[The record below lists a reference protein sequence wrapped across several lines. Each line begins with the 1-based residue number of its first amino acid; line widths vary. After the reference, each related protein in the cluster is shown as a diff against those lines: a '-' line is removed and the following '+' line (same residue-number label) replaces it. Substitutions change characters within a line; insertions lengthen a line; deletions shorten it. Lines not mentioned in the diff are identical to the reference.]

1 MLQFGF
7 VGAQIAVLLN
17 LQDDFEISVDFFCDP
32 CARTSKR
39 FMTVT
44 VPDPMPRGAFKIE
57 VRHVSEVSHAKKH
70 HDGEDVLEEEG
81 VSEPAASMAHA

>member
-1 MLQFGF
+1 M
-7 VGAQIAVLLN
+7 AVFLN
-17 LQDDFEISVDFFCDP
+17 LRDDFEISADFFCHS

-39 FMTVT
+39 FVTVT

-70 HDGEDVLEEEG
+70 HDGEDVLEEDEVEACAMEG
-81 VSEPAASMAHA
+81 MLMSMLEGQR

>member
-1 MLQFGF
+1 
-7 VGAQIAVLLN
+7 
-17 LQDDFEISVDFFCDP
+17 
-32 CARTSKR
+32 
-39 FMTVT
+39 MTVT